1 MQKRFAITIT
11 MAVLACGLLVP
22 DMASAGSLG
31 TFCWQLLNANED
43 VICLNLND
51 SASQAGIFVAAGTQ
65 STTSYKYP
73 IVGGVSFD
81 ERSGSYQMFWTLY
94 ATNLS
99 TSGDITFGATL
110 NPTSGSGQWYCGG
123 AGCSRLFGTTNT
135 LGPMQFLGL
144 ASTSSLEAKPR

>member
-81 ERSGSYQMFWTLY
+81 EHTGVYQMFWTLY
-94 ATNLS
+94 VTALATAGEMS
-99 TSGDITFGATL
+99 FGATI
-110 NPTSGSGQWYCGG
+110 NPNGSGTWYCAGG
-123 AGCSRLFGTTNT
+123 GCPGLFGKSSN
-135 LGPMQFLGL
+135 LGPMLFQGL
-144 ASTSSLEAKPR
+144 VSNSSLEAKPR